1 MGREP
6 QKKDGVPRHIGIIMD
21 GNGRWA
27 KQRGL
32 PRTAGHKVGAD
43 TFQKITNYCAK
54 IGVEVLTV
62 YAFSTENWA
71 RPKEE
76 IDTIMDLLRSYLK
89 SSFKQTRK
97 DIVVRFI
104 GDRTPLA
111 EDIRRMMADAE
122 ARTKDSKGMILNVAV
137 NYGGRAE
144 IVMAAQKLAQQ
155 AVDGT
160 LPVQAITE
168 EVFSGALY
176 TAGQPDPDLIIRPS
190 GEHRISNFLTWQC
203 AYSEFVDMNVL
214 WPDFKEKHLDAAIE
228 EFQSRNRRFGG
239 I

>member
-6 QKKDGVPRHIGIIMD
+6 QKIQGVPRHIGIIMD

-76 IDTIMDLLRSYLK
+76 VDTIMDLLRSYLK
-89 SSFKQTRK
+89 NSFKQTRK
-97 DIVVRFI
+97 DIIVRFI

-122 ARTKDSKGMILNVAV
+122 ARTRDSKGMILNVAV

-144 IVMAAQKLAQQ
+144 IVMAARELAQQ
-155 AVDGT
+155 AVNGE
-160 LPVQAITE
+160 LSPESITE
-168 EVFSGALY
+168 ELFSGELY

-214 WPDFKEKHLDAAIE
+214 WPDFKEKHLDAAIA
-228 EFQSRNRRFGG
+228 EFKSRNRRFGG

>member
-6 QKKDGVPRHIGIIMD
+6 QKIQGVPRHIGIIMD

-76 IDTIMDLLRSYLK
+76 VDTIMDLLRSYLK
-89 SSFKQTRK
+89 NSFKQTRK
-97 DIVVRFI
+97 DIIVRFI
-104 GDRTPLA
+104 GDRAPLA

-122 ARTKDSKGMILNVAV
+122 ARTRDSKGMILNVAV

-144 IVMAAQKLAQQ
+144 IVMAARELAQQ
-155 AVDGT
+155 AVNGE
-160 LPVQAITE
+160 LSPESITE
-168 EVFSGALY
+168 ELFSGELY

-214 WPDFKEKHLDAAIE
+214 WPDFKEKHLDAAIA
-228 EFQSRNRRFGG
+228 EFKSRNRRFGG

>member
-6 QKKDGVPRHIGIIMD
+6 QKIQGVPRHIGIIMD

-54 IGVEVLTV
+54 IGMEVLTV

-76 IDTIMDLLRSYLK
+76 VDTIMDLLRSYLK
-89 SSFKQTRK
+89 NSFKQTRK
-97 DIVVRFI
+97 DIIVRFI

-122 ARTKDSKGMILNVAV
+122 ARTRDSKGMILNVAV

-144 IVMAAQKLAQQ
+144 IVMAARELAQQ
-155 AVDGT
+155 AVNGE
-160 LPVQAITE
+160 LSPESITE
-168 EVFSGALY
+168 ELFSGELY

-228 EFQSRNRRFGG
+228 EFKSRNRRFGG

>member
-6 QKKDGVPRHIGIIMD
+6 QKIQGVPRHIGIIMD

-76 IDTIMDLLRSYLK
+76 VDTIMDLLRSYLK
-89 SSFKQTRK
+89 NSFKQTRK
-97 DIVVRFI
+97 DIIVRFI
-104 GDRTPLA
+104 GDRAPLA

-122 ARTKDSKGMILNVAV
+122 ARTRDSKGMILNVAV

-144 IVMAAQKLAQQ
+144 IVMAARELAQQ
-155 AVDGT
+155 AVNGE
-160 LPVQAITE
+160 LSPESITE
-168 EVFSGALY
+168 ELFSGELY

-228 EFQSRNRRFGG
+228 EFKSRNRRFGG

>member
-6 QKKDGVPRHIGIIMD
+6 QKIQGVPRHIGIIMD

-76 IDTIMDLLRSYLK
+76 VDTIMDLLRSYLK
-89 SSFKQTRK
+89 NSFKQTRK
-97 DIVVRFI
+97 DIIVRFI

-122 ARTKDSKGMILNVAV
+122 ARTRDSKGMILNVAV

-144 IVMAAQKLAQQ
+144 IVMAARELAQQ
-155 AVDGT
+155 AVNGE
-160 LPVQAITE
+160 LSPESITE
-168 EVFSGALY
+168 ELFSGELY

-228 EFQSRNRRFGG
+228 EFKSRDRRFGG

>member
-6 QKKDGVPRHIGIIMD
+6 QKIQGVPRHIGIIMD

-76 IDTIMDLLRSYLK
+76 VDTIMDLLRSYLK
-89 SSFKQTRK
+89 NSFKQTRK
-97 DIVVRFI
+97 DIIVRFI

-122 ARTKDSKGMILNVAV
+122 ARTRDSKGMILNVAV

-144 IVMAAQKLAQQ
+144 IVMAARELAQQ
-155 AVDGT
+155 AVNGE
-160 LPVQAITE
+160 LSPESITE
-168 EVFSGALY
+168 ELFSGELY

-228 EFQSRNRRFGG
+228 EFKSRNRRFGG

>member
-6 QKKDGVPRHIGIIMD
+6 QKIQGVPRHIGIIMD

-76 IDTIMDLLRSYLK
+76 VDTIMDLLRSYLK
-89 SSFKQTRK
+89 NSFKQTRK
-97 DIVVRFI
+97 DIIVRFI
-104 GDRTPLA
+104 GDRAPLA

-122 ARTKDSKGMILNVAV
+122 ARTRDSKGMILNVAV

-144 IVMAAQKLAQQ
+144 IVMAARELAQQ
-155 AVDGT
+155 AVNGE
-160 LPVQAITE
+160 LSPESITE
-168 EVFSGALY
+168 ELFSGELY

-214 WPDFKEKHLDAAIE
+214 WPDFKEKHLDAAIA
-228 EFQSRNRRFGG
+228 EFKSRDRRFGG

>member
-6 QKKDGVPRHIGIIMD
+6 QKMDGVPRHIGIIMD

-71 RPKEE
+71 RPQEE
-76 IDTIMDLLRSYLK
+76 VETIMDLLRSYLK
-89 SSFKQTRK
+89 NSFKQTRK
-97 DIVVRFI
+97 DIIVRFI
-104 GDRTPLA
+104 GDRRPLA
-111 EDIRRMMADAE
+111 EDIRRMMTDAE
-122 ARTKDSKGMILNVAV
+122 ERTKDSTGMILNVAV

-144 IVMAAQKLAQQ
+144 IVMAAQKL
-155 AVDGT
+155 
-160 LPVQAITE
+160 VQKVLDRKLSVQEITE
-168 EVFSGALY
+168 GTFSDELY

>member
-6 QKKDGVPRHIGIIMD
+6 QKIQGVPRHIGIIMD

-76 IDTIMDLLRSYLK
+76 VDTIMDLLRSYLK
-89 SSFKQTRK
+89 NSFKQTRK
-97 DIVVRFI
+97 DIIVRFI
-104 GDRTPLA
+104 G
-111 EDIRRMMADAE
+111 
-122 ARTKDSKGMILNVAV
+122 AV
-137 NYGGRAE
+137 
-144 IVMAAQKLAQQ
+144 
-155 AVDGT
+155 
-160 LPVQAITE
+160 
-168 EVFSGALY
+168 SY
-176 TAGQPDPDLIIRPS
+176 THL
-190 GEHRISNFLTWQC
+190 
-203 AYSEFVDMNVL
+203 
-214 WPDFKEKHLDAAIE
+214 FKKT
-228 EFQSRNRRFGG
+228 
-239 I
+239 

>member
-6 QKKDGVPRHIGIIMD
+6 QKIQGVPRHIGIIMD

-43 TFQKITNYCAK
+43 TFQKITNYCGK

-76 IDTIMDLLRSYLK
+76 VDTIMDLLRSYLK
-89 SSFKQTRK
+89 NSFKQTRK
-97 DIVVRFI
+97 DIIVRFI
-104 GDRTPLA
+104 GDRAPLA

-122 ARTKDSKGMILNVAV
+122 ARTRDSKGMILNVAV

-144 IVMAAQKLAQQ
+144 IVMAARELAQQ
-155 AVDGT
+155 AVNGE
-160 LPVQAITE
+160 LSPESITE
-168 EVFSGALY
+168 ELFSGELY

-228 EFQSRNRRFGG
+228 EFKSRDRRFGG

>member
-6 QKKDGVPRHIGIIMD
+6 QKIQGVPRHIGIIMD

-76 IDTIMDLLRSYLK
+76 VDTIMDLLRSYLK
-89 SSFKQTRK
+89 NSFKQTRK
-97 DIVVRFI
+97 DIIVRFI
-104 GDRTPLA
+104 GDRAPLA

-122 ARTKDSKGMILNVAV
+122 ARTRDSKGMILNVAV

-144 IVMAAQKLAQQ
+144 IVMAARELAQQ
-155 AVDGT
+155 AVNGE
-160 LPVQAITE
+160 LSPESITE
-168 EVFSGALY
+168 ELFSGELY

-228 EFQSRNRRFGG
+228 EFKSRDRRFGG

>member
-6 QKKDGVPRHIGIIMD
+6 QRKQDIPRHIGIIMD

-62 YAFSTENWA
+62 YAFSTENWS

-76 IDTIMDLLRSYLK
+76 VDTIMDLLRSYLK
-89 SSFKQTRK
+89 NSFKQTRK

-104 GDRTPLA
+104 GDREPLA

-144 IVMAAQKLAQQ
+144 IVMAARQLAEQ
-155 AVDGT
+155 AARGE
-160 LPVQAITE
+160 LSAQSITE
-168 EVFSGALY
+168 ELFASKLY
-176 TAGQPDPDLIIRPS
+176 TAGQPEPDMIIRPS
-190 GEHRISNFLTWQC
+190 GEHRLSNFLTWQC
-203 AYSEFVDMNVL
+203 AYSELIEMNVL

-228 EFQSRNRRFGG
+228 EFRGRNRRFGG

>member
-6 QKKDGVPRHIGIIMD
+6 QKIQGVPRHIGIIMD

-76 IDTIMDLLRSYLK
+76 VDTIMDLLRSYLK
-89 SSFKQTRK
+89 NSFKQTRK
-97 DIVVRFI
+97 DIIVRFI
-104 GDRTPLA
+104 GDRAPLA

-122 ARTKDSKGMILNVAV
+122 ARTRDSKGMILNVAV

-144 IVMAAQKLAQQ
+144 IVMAARELAQQ
-155 AVDGT
+155 AVDGE
-160 LPVQAITE
+160 LSPESITE
-168 EVFSGALY
+168 ELFSGELY

-228 EFQSRNRRFGG
+228 EFKSRDRRFGG

>member
-1 MGREP
+1 MGREL
-6 QKKDGVPRHIGIIMD
+6 KKNQGVPRHIGIIMD

-54 IGVEVLTV
+54 IGVELLTV
-62 YAFSTENWA
+62 YAFSTENWS
-71 RPKEE
+71 RPQQEV
-76 IDTIMDLLRSYLK
+76 DTIMDLLRSYLK
-89 SSFKQTRK
+89 NSFQQTRK
-97 DIVVRFI
+97 DIIVRFI

-111 EDIRRMMADAE
+111 EDIRLLMADAE
-122 ARTKDSKGMILNVAV
+122 NRTRDSKGMILNVAV

-144 IVMAAQKLAQQ
+144 IVMAARTLAER
-155 AVDGT
+155 AARGELSPDE
-160 LPVQAITE
+160 IDE
-168 EVFSGALY
+168 ELFSSCLY
-176 TAGQPDPDLIIRPS
+176 TGGQPDPDMIIRPS

-203 AYSEFVDMNVL
+203 AYSEFIDMNVL

-228 EFQSRNRRFGG
+228 EYQGRNRRFGG